1 MEDRLLRLK
10 EVLEVI
16 PVSRATGIEAS
27 GRDSILSRKNMAA
40 LPSGGCPPCK
50 KSSQGIKKISP
61 RLHHL
66 RRSVMYSA
74 RLYAE
79 RDLVFINVCELAFD
93 NIRAPAHFV
102 EQGGCHAAESMRGHL
117 PGKPH

>member
-16 PVSRATGIEAS
+16 PVSRATWYRRRLGGFYPQPEKP
-27 GRDSILSRKNMAA
+27 GRSSLWRI
-40 LPSGGCPPCK
+40 PPCK
-50 KSSQGIKKISP
+50 KSHRESRKQPTPASSP
-61 RLHHL
+61 TLGDVFRPII
-66 RRSVMYSA
+66 RGT
-74 RLYAE
+74 
-79 RDLVFINVCELAFD
+79 DLVFINVCELAFD